1 LSDLKIDQLPVSGA
15 QATTGHWDRRRE
27 PRYRLTSS
35 LRVRVNIPPLEH
47 ILEAE
52 LLDVARAGAGLQ
64 VESPLGRGT
73 IVTFSCGTQ
82 RIYGTVEHC
91 RAVGRAHRVGIRITD
106 ATDE

>member
-1 LSDLKIDQLPVSGA
+1 MSDLKIDQLPVSGA

-35 LRVRVNIPPLEH
+35 LRVRVSIPPLEH

-52 LLDVARAGAGLQ
+52 LLDVAQAGAGLQ
-64 VESPLGRGT
+64 VESPLAPGT
-73 IVTFSCGTQ
+73 IVTFSCGSQ

-91 RAVGRAHRVGIRITD
+91 RAVDRAHRIGIRIND
-106 ATDE
+106 VADE